1 MGAGEGGVTVA
12 EDPGLLGQI
21 ALKEG
26 MLQAAQLEEAVAM
39 RSREEGPLGEIL
51 VREGHLT
58 REQLDRALKIQ
69 ASRFRQVPSAPN
81 QGGLF
86 GQMAVRLGYITPQRL
101 RECVEEQAD
110 EHGRGSHHGLG
121 QFMLRKGYVTAEQ
134 FMDLLARQNQVIV
147 KCPGCDLYY
156 DLSKIPEGKTF
167 QCSEC
172 RAELRSP
179 GVSS

>member
-1 MGAGEGGVTVA
+1 MAAGEGGAMTV
-12 EDPGLLGQI
+12 ENPGLLGQI
-21 ALKEG
+21 ALNEG
-26 MLQAAQLEEAVAM
+26 MIRREQLDEAVAL
-39 RSREEGPLGEIL
+39 RSSEEGPLGEIL

-58 REQLDRALKIQ
+58 REQLERALEIQ
-69 ASRFRQVPSAPN
+69 ASRFRRVTADPN

-86 GQMAVRLGYITPQRL
+86 GQMAVRLGYISPQRL
-101 RECVEEQAD
+101 RECVEEQAE

-179 GVSS
+179 GLSS